1 MKSRVNWSLLLA
13 GAFSN
18 TQINIGG
25 SIGISEL
32 LFFVMAPFVFI
43 ADMEQLRKDGFLP
56 LVMAAFLVVVGCCVS
71 GWLNSTPFPLFMK
84 GFATTYSVFAC
95 IVVFHRLL
103 RRDLDGLKWVVMGFA
118 ISQIINI
125 FIFHQGAE
133 GAMAT
138 RQAYD
143 NSTIGVAKTIA
154 DSTLFWVNRL
164 THWLMLPIRGWYLT
178 TPTWYSV
185 SIPLLLSL
193 YAVGFTGSGR
203 SAALGTLGG
212 CILIMIAGKSIRRM
226 KSISKHFVIFVA
238 LAVVLAF
245 VAKATYMQ
253 LGRMGMLNEAQTK
266 KFNEQ
271 TKGGRNTG
279 MMQLL
284 VSGRVEFFSGLYAA
298 IKKPVVGY
306 GPWPVDQDGIY
317 YDFLEKYGDIEDWT
331 MYEATKRELMSSSI
345 RKNWLPSHSFIVEF
359 WQWYGIAGLIF
370 WIYILRQ
377 LYVYMKRDI
386 YVVPQWFGYLA
397 VGAPPLLWSIFFSPF
412 GSRMLFAFYFVV
424 LLFNRAIA
432 EGRVRLP
439 NKMICD
445 MSRYAQ

>member
-1 MKSRVNWSLLLA
+1 MKSRINWSLLLA

-25 SIGISEL
+25 NIGISEF
-32 LFFVMAPFVFI
+32 LFFLIAPFVFV
-43 ADMEQLRKDGFLP
+43 ADMEQLKKDGFFP
-56 LVMAAFLVVVGCCVS
+56 LTMLALAVVGGGGLS
-71 GWLNSTPFPLFMK
+71 GWLNGTPFPLFMK

-95 IVVFHRLL
+95 VVVFHRLL
-103 RRDLDGLKWVVMGFA
+103 RRDLDGVKWVIMGFA

-125 FIFHQGAE
+125 FVFHYGAE
-133 GAMAT
+133 GAAASRMAS
-138 RQAYD
+138 D
-143 NSTIGVAKTIA
+143 SSMMEVAKTM
-154 DSTLFWVNRL
+154 SEGTLFWVNRA

-178 TPTWYSV
+178 TPAWYSV
-185 SIPLLLSL
+185 FIPLLLSA
-193 YAVGFTGSGR
+193 YAVAFTGSGR

-212 CILIMIAGKSIRRM
+212 CVLIMIGGKSIRRM
-226 KSISKHFVIFVA
+226 KSISKHFMSFCV

-245 VAKATYMQ
+245 AAKATYTQ

-266 KFNEQ
+266 KFMEQ
-271 TKGGRNTG
+271 TKGGRTTG
-279 MMQLL
+279 MLQLL
-284 VSGRVEFFSGLYAA
+284 ISGRVEFFSGLYAA
-298 IKKPVVGY
+298 IRKPVVGY
-306 GPWPVDQDGIY
+306 GPWPVDRDGLY
-317 YDFLEKYGDIEDWT
+317 FDFLEKYGDIEDWET
-331 MYEATKRELMSSSI
+331 YETVKKERLYSSS
-345 RKNWLPSHSFIVEF
+345 RYNWLPSHSFIVEF

-377 LYVYMKRDI
+377 VYVYMKRDI

-439 NKMICD
+439 DKMIRD
-445 MSRYAQ
+445 MSKYAR